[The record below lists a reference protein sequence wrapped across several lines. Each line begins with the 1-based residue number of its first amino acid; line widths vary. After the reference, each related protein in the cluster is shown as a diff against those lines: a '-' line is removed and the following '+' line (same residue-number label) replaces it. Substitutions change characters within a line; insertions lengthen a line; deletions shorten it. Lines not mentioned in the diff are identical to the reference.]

1 MIVPKFWAEAR
12 IQQKTAGKQVTVRRF
27 GWSDI
32 SQAEA
37 QIHADQRA
45 SEAMS
50 RIARGE
56 PSIERRLKHF
66 KRSEGVPIR
75 EEIVDRYGDTVI
87 TRNGYGALCL
97 NTPNVLFADID
108 FYDEP
113 GFPLT
118 CSVIGVLLVGAIA
131 LGVWLHFILGCFAA
145 LVAVVL
151 GYFIAKWLHQ
161 LGTRLRGGQ
170 EKSARQRVLHFLNFH
185 PDWSLRLYRTPAGL
199 RVLAMHRTF
208 DPREPAVAEFFRA
221 LGTDPIY
228 VQMCLRQNCFRARV
242 SPKPWRIGIGQHMKP
257 VGVWPV
263 DPNRLPER
271 RQWIEAYER
280 VSKGYASCRFIEAV
294 GSGVVNPVAAEVQ
307 RTHDEFSQANRGL
320 EIA

>member
-1 MIVPKFWAEAR
+1 M
-12 IQQKTAGKQVTVRRF
+12 TVRRF
-27 GWSDI
+27 GWSDT
-32 SQAEA
+32 S
-37 QIHADQRA
+37 HADAQANADVRA
-45 SEAMS
+45 REAIA

-56 PSIERRLKHF
+56 KTVERRDLKCAYNG
-66 KRSEGVPIR
+66 SEGVPIR

-170 EKSARQRVLHFLNFH
+170 EKSARQ
-185 PDWSLRLYRTPAGL
+185 
-199 RVLAMHRTF
+199 
-208 DPREPAVAEFFRA
+208 
-221 LGTDPIY
+221 
-228 VQMCLRQNCFRARV
+228 
-242 SPKPWRIGIGQHMKP
+242 
-257 VGVWPV
+257 
-263 DPNRLPER
+263 
-271 RQWIEAYER
+271 
-280 VSKGYASCRFIEAV
+280 ASCT
-294 GSGVVNPVAAEVQ
+294 S
-307 RTHDEFSQANRGL
+307 
-320 EIA
+320 